1 MIPATSNSPTQPKP
15 PKPLR
20 PLKRDARLGNYY
32 DYDLSK
38 MVNSKGGFLV
48 EEGKEV
54 DEAMIRKEKRRE
66 KERARQNVDPRAFLA
81 ASHPGLNFLN

>member
-1 MIPATSNSPTQPKP
+1 VTPATSNSPTQPKP
-15 PKPLR
+15 PR

-54 DEAMIRKEKRRE
+54 DEAMVRKERRRE
-66 KERARQNVDPRAFLA
+66 MERAKQNLDPRAFLT
-81 ASHPGLNFLN
+81 ASRTLLNLS